1 MQIYT
6 LSNRQFVM
14 TEIEDTL
21 DAMQKFVD
29 GDIEVIN
36 ITDKILLV
44 CNEEGKLRG
53 LPPAAFIVRNQE
65 AKDIIVG
72 NFFLCREDGED
83 MVSIQESDIEDFKR
97 IVLPIM

>member
-6 LSNRQFVM
+6 LNNRKFVM

-21 DAMQKFVD
+21 EAMQEFVD
-29 GDIEVIN
+29 GDIETIN
-36 ITDKILLV
+36 ITDEILLV
-44 CNEEGKLRG
+44 CNEEGKMRG
-53 LPPAAFIVRNQE
+53 LTPSAFIVRNQE
-65 AKDIIVG
+65 VQDIIVG